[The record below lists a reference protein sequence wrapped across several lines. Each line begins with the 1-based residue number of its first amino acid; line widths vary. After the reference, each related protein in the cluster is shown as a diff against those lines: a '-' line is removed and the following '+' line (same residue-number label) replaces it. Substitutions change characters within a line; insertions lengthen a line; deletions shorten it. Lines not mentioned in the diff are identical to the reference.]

1 MNFGNKLRN
10 LFPSKDSRSEE
21 GNVMLTSS
29 VSSNDQQIS
38 DFKLALQIQQDD
50 SNTIMQRDIVIVFCM
65 Q

>member
-50 SNTIMQRDIVIVFCM
+50 SNTIMQQDIVIVFCM